1 MGMAEDTVHTLL
13 DAGAAEFID
22 QPAAVAEN
30 KAGSVLPRDVC
41 TSQGHHALAVFID
54 NYVPP
59 LPPPPPSPTEDE
71 NGKAEEREAKGEAEL
86 STTKPATPTVPT
98 VHTEL

>member
-1 MGMAEDTVHTLL
+1 MGMAEDTVHALL
-13 DAGAAEFID
+13 DAGAADFIG

-30 KAGSVLPRDVC
+30 KVDSVLPRDVC
-41 TSQGHHALAVFID
+41 TSHGHHTLAVFID

-59 LPPPPPSPTEDE
+59 PPPPPPPPSPAEDE
-71 NGKAEEREAKGEAEL
+71 NGEAEEREAEGEAEL
-86 STTKPATPTVPT
+86 STTIPATPA